1 MVHCQAERYDTLEV
15 GGQRVGK
22 IKTPF
27 YCCKP
32 EYQVFDAAEKEIGR
46 IMHTF

>member
-1 MVHCQAERYDTLEV
+1 MVHCQAENYDTLEV

-22 IKTPF
+22 ITKPC
-27 YCCKP
+27 YVCKP
-32 EYQVFDAAEKEIGR
+32 EYHVFDAAEKEIGR